1 MRIDDNLASS
11 PSELQS
17 TQVGKAQQL
26 QVEQNAKQKK
36 TESAKDSVSLSPFG
50 SDLAQAINN
59 DPPEVIQQ
67 VEQLRQAVNNSTFN
81 VPADQVARAL
91 VNGAVK
97 GE

>member
-11 PSELQS
+11 SDVQS

-26 QVEQNAKQKK
+26 QVEQNAKQKQ

-67 VEQLRQAVNNSTFN
+67 IDQLRRAVNNGTFN
-81 VPADQVARAL
+81 VPADQVARAV
-91 VNGAVK
+91 VNGVVQ

>member
-1 MRIDDNLASS
+1 MTIDNNLTSS
-11 PSELQS
+11 NDLQS

-26 QVEQNAKQKK
+26 QVEQAAKQKT

-50 SDLAQAINN
+50 SDLAQAISN

-67 VEQLRQAVNNSTFN
+67 VEQLRQAINNSTFN
-81 VPADQVARAL
+81 VPADQVARAV

>member
-1 MRIDDNLASS
+1 MTIDNNLTSS
-11 PSELQS
+11 NDLQS

-26 QVEQNAKQKK
+26 QVEQNAKQQK

-50 SDLAQAINN
+50 SDLAQAVNN

-67 VEQLRQAVNNSTFN
+67 VEQLRQAVNSNTFN
-81 VPADQVARAL
+81 VPADQVARAV

>member
-11 PSELQS
+11 SDLQS
-17 TQVGKAQQL
+17 TQVGKTQQL
-26 QVEQNAKQKK
+26 QVEQNAKQKQ
-36 TESAKDSVSLSPFG
+36 TESSKDSVSLSPFG

-67 VEQLRQAVNNSTFN
+67 IDQLRQAVNNGTFN
-81 VPADQVARAL
+81 VPSDQVARAV

>member
-1 MRIDDNLASS
+1 MRIDDNLTSS
-11 PSELQS
+11 SDLQS

-26 QVEQNAKQKK
+26 QVEQNAQQKK
-36 TESAKDSVSLSPFG
+36 TDSAKDSVSLSAFG

-67 VEQLRQAVNNSTFN
+67 VEQLRQAVNNGTFN
-81 VPADQVARAL
+81 VPPDQVARAV

>member
-11 PSELQS
+11 SDLQS

-26 QVEQNAKQKK
+26 QVEQNAKQKQ
-36 TESAKDSVSLSPFG
+36 TEFGKDSVSLSPFG

-67 VEQLRQAVNNSTFN
+67 IDQLRQAVNNGTFN
-81 VPADQVARAL
+81 VPADQVAQAV
-91 VNGAVK
+91 VNGAVR

>member
-1 MRIDDNLASS
+1 MRIDDNLVSS
-11 PSELQS
+11 PSDLQS

-59 DPPEVIQQ
+59 DPPEVVQQ
-67 VEQLRQAVNNSTFN
+67 VEQLRQAVNNGTFN
-81 VPADQVARAL
+81 VPADQVARAV

>member
-11 PSELQS
+11 PSDLQS
-17 TQVGKAQQL
+17 AQVSKAQQL

-36 TESAKDSVSLSPFG
+36 TESTKDSVSLSPFG

-67 VEQLRQAVNNSTFN
+67 VEQLRQAVNNGTFN
-81 VPADQVARAL
+81 VPADQVARAV

>member
-11 PSELQS
+11 SDLQS

-36 TESAKDSVSLSPFG
+36 TESGKDSVSLSPFG

-67 VEQLRQAVNNSTFN
+67 VEQLRQAVNNGTFN
-81 VPADQVARAL
+81 VPADQVARAV